1 MNLLVE
7 WVIKNL
13 GDISNQPRI
22 VIRDPLQI
30 IQSREKGIEEFA
42 DNNGYIVIFAATN
55 LVFRELY
62 QHALDDPIKKKILL
76 IDQTPQGRINK
87 TTGKHTP
94 PLFYP
99 DFLKDTREEAQ
110 ITIDLQKFLEQQT
123 GDTSWPI
130 EVNDRRYAKLAL
142 KHIEGILQA
151 HQNLRIAN
159 KTRFTDRDFRT
170 IIAFATLGVA
180 DQAFKKLDTKSYWK
194 ICLLNHEELKNL
206 YDLTPDVM
214 QVIKENLINAPKPFC
229 WFADQDPEKVI
240 RGLYLT
246 IVLSQHG
253 DGWKKLLPLIDPEAR
268 QFIDVPQDILNDAV
282 LNLINSDPDKAEFD
296 FTEFE
301 NNISRETLKALL
313 IDQWKIYEPKHWLS
327 IIKAEGYST
336 LIRSLALLV
345 ALEDLL
351 TEDPAISEQ
360 KELFSFIYD
369 NQPAEQSRFIDR
381 RESKCWSTIR
391 EVYSLAYQ
399 VRKIQIDTKAILKEI
414 EVFRYEELN
423 FTIFWDIWN
432 NKQLNRL
439 EYMSSAISRI
449 LDYGSDTL
457 LPRAK
462 EDLPEDFFQSLTHV
476 QQKVR
481 DISENISDSLL
492 QVNLRYQEMVA
503 RDYPTWIENE
513 SNVVLTSQFISRV
526 LKPNWD
532 PQNEDA
538 VIFIFDG
545 MRYDIWDEL
554 LRPLLI
560 ERMDIISEH
569 PASSLL
575 PSETSISRK
584 AISAGTFADSFDMSA
599 AENLLLK
606 ESLMRDFGYHGD
618 VVKVEPEGFGT
629 GQTVRYRTDNLDVYI
644 FELCDKGLHHIRTKE
659 VGGCDIPERPL
670 ALIYQQLQDIFE
682 HEVMAI
688 IRKLKPGTKVFIT
701 SDHGFG
707 QVGKEKIWFHH
718 TELNDARDCAYLH
731 CALNTRLV
739 SSSVPDYLK
748 KKIIEFSP
756 DQIRMPKE
764 EHYVERKT
772 QNLVHKTFE
781 SYVFPA
787 VGYAFSKPGSP
798 FNPDAFSHGGI
809 SMPEMMIPMI
819 VLKVKPHVSGLISL
833 DLLSGT
839 SEFNEGDEIVFQFS
853 IHNHGKST
861 LTGSEIRVDLEASY
875 SDQQDSKQLSAKVL
889 YVPAWEKKPFW
900 YRFTIDPNEASTEER
915 KAGIMTRRFSL
926 TAKYKEGN
934 RIARK
939 FYSKDFVVK
948 LNPDRIVR
956 RIGNLGNILG
966 LTPKGALKNL
976 DMR

>member
-7 WVIKNL
+7 WVKKNL
-13 GDISNQPRI
+13 NEISNQQRI

-42 DNNGYIVIFAATN
+42 DNNGFIVIFATTN

-62 QHALDDPIKKKILL
+62 QHALDDSEKNKILL

-87 TTGKHTP
+87 TAGKHAP

-99 DFLKDTREEAQ
+99 DFLKDIPEEAQ

-123 GDTSWPI
+123 GDPSWPI
-130 EVNDRRYAKLAL
+130 EVNNRRYAKLAL
-142 KHIEGILQA
+142 KHIKGVLQA

-159 KTRFTDRDFRT
+159 KIRFTDRDFKT
-170 IIAFATLGVA
+170 IIAFAALGVA
-180 DQAFKKLDTKSYWK
+180 DQAFKKLDTKSYWT
-194 ICLLNHEELKNL
+194 ICLLNHEELKYLN
-206 YDLTPDVM
+206 DLTPDVM
-214 QVIKENLINAPKPFC
+214 QVIKDNLINAPKPFC

-253 DGWKKLLPLIDPEAR
+253 EDWKKLLPLIDPEAR

-282 LNLINSDPDKAEFD
+282 LNLINSDSDKAEFD
-296 FTEFE
+296 FSDFE
-301 NNISRETLKALL
+301 NNISRDTLKALL
-313 IDQWKIYEPKHWLS
+313 IDQWNIYEPKHWLS
-327 IIKAEGYST
+327 IIKAEEYST

-345 ALEDLL
+345 AMEDLL
-351 TEDPAISEQ
+351 TDNPAISEQ

-369 NQPAEQSRFIDR
+369 NQPADQNRFIDH

-414 EVFRYEELN
+414 EVISYEELD
-423 FTIFWDIWN
+423 FVTFWDLWN

-439 EYMSSAISRI
+439 EYISSAISRI

-457 LPRAK
+457 LPRPK
-462 EDLPEDFFQSLTHV
+462 DDLPDEFFQSLIHI
-476 QQKVR
+476 QQQVR
-481 DISENISDSLL
+481 DISKKISNSQIQL
-492 QVNLRYQEMVA
+492 NLRYQEMVA
-503 RDYPTWIENE
+503 RDYPTWVENE
-513 SNVVLTSQFISRV
+513 NDVVLTSQFISRV

-560 ERMDIISEH
+560 ERMDVISEY

-575 PSETSISRK
+575 PSETYISRK
-584 AISAGTFADSFDMSA
+584 AISAGTFADSFKMSE
-599 AENLLLK
+599 AENILLK
-606 ESLMRDFGYHGD
+606 ESLIKNFNYQGD
-618 VVKVEPEGFGT
+618 VVQVEPDGFGT
-629 GQTVRYRTDNLDVYI
+629 GQTVQYSADNLDVYI

-659 VGGCDIPERPL
+659 IGGCNIPERPL

-682 HEVMAI
+682 HEVMSI
-688 IRKLKPGTKVFIT
+688 IRKLKPGTKIFIT
-701 SDHGFG
+701 ADHGFG
-707 QVGKEKIWFHH
+707 LVGKDKIWFHQS
-718 TELNDARDCAYLH
+718 ELNDARDCAYLH
-731 CALNTRLV
+731 CALNTRLE
-739 SSSVPDYLK
+739 STSVPDYIK
-748 KKIIEFSP
+748 KNIIEFSP
-756 DQIRMPKE
+756 GQIRMPKE
-764 EHYVERKT
+764 ENYVERKT
-772 QNLVHKTFE
+772 QNMVHKTFE

-787 VGYAFSKPGSP
+787 IGYAFSKPGSP

-809 SMPEMMIPMI
+809 SMQEMMIPMV
-819 VLKVKPHVSGLISL
+819 VLKVKPHETGLISL

-839 SEFNEGDEIVFQFS
+839 SEFNEGDEMSFQFS

-861 LTGSEIRVDLEASY
+861 LSESDIRVDLEASY
-875 SDQQDSKQLSAKVL
+875 SDLQDSKHLSAKVL
-889 YVPAWEKKPFW
+889 YIPTWENKSFW
-900 YRFTIDPNEASTEER
+900 YRFTIDPIEASAEER

-926 TAKYKEGN
+926 IAKYKEGN
-934 RIARK
+934 RVARK
-939 FYSKDFVVK
+939 FYSKDLVVK

-956 RIGNLGNILG
+956 RVGNLGNILG
-966 LTPKGALKNL
+966 LTPKGAPKNL